1 MTPEARI
8 EAIWS
13 ILHGM
18 AERENQME
26 IRFNQ
31 DIERCNRRIEQE
43 DAKWQKRMDQ
53 FDRRLAA
60 THKLVQF
67 GMKLLV
73 KMESRQKQADEETA
87 QMKQAIRELAKSQ
100 KAFMDSLRKGNGNGR
115 LHA

>member
-1 MTPEARI
+1 MTSEERI

-31 DIERCNRRIEQE
+31 DIERRNRRIEQQ
-43 DAKWQKRMDQ
+43 DTKWQKRMDQ
-53 FDRRLAA
+53 FDRRQAA
-60 THKLVQF
+60 TQKLVQF

-73 KMESRQKQADEETA
+73 KIESRQKQAEEETA
-87 QMKQAIRELAKSQ
+87 AMKQAIRDLAKSQ
-100 KAFMDSLRKGNGNGR
+100 KAFMDSLRKGNGNER

>member
-1 MTPEARI
+1 MTPEKHI

-53 FDRRLAA
+53 FDRRLGA
-60 THKLVQF
+60 TQKLVQH

-73 KMESRQKQADEETA
+73 KMEARQKQGEEETA
-87 QMKQAIRELAKSQ
+87 AMKQAIKDLAKSQ